1 MEELNNYK
9 EMFLIIYNRGLHF
22 DSDSN
27 DWVSAFEGTCD
38 SKIENAFNWL
48 SKDVDVED
56 NVRYLEST
64 FKSINTIAS
73 TYSKFTGAS
82 VINLLKRKYIYK

>member
-9 EMFLIIYNRGLHF
+9 EMFILIYNRGLYW
-22 DSDSN
+22 DTEAN
-27 DWVSAFEGTCD
+27 EYVSAFEGTCD
-38 SKIENAFNWL
+38 SRIENAFKWITE
-48 SKDVDVED
+48 DVEIES
-56 NVRYLEST
+56 NVRYLESV